1 MALKGNKSDLHRGK
15 IEIGFSS
22 FMIIQKWK
30 GDVKKF
36 SEFCWQWRIGGWE
49 VLRRGWGWRN
59 ARPQEMKRGREGW
72 PLPRGILVCQN
83 ITNPLP
89 IIDTNPKNWMCE
101 FSKTEKE
108 NDFEK
113 GWKEGKNFPASRIAL
128 IWNRMGWGPAL
139 RGRRGGRKKLN

>member
-59 ARPQEMKRGREGW
+59 GRPQEMKRGREGVASAQGN
-72 PLPRGILVCQN
+72 LGLSEYHRSFAV
-83 ITNPLP
+83 
-89 IIDTNPKNWMCE
+89 KNTE
-101 FSKTEKE
+101 FSNNQAVDIRTYIERPRM
-108 NDFEK
+108 DIDQ
-113 GWKEGKNFPASRIAL
+113 ASAS
-128 IWNRMGWGPAL
+128 
-139 RGRRGGRKKLN
+139 